1 MKERFQRKIGFR
13 EVLFSRAT
21 LVILIIISVLLLFSL
36 LNIVKK
42 NKETVKNKEL
52 ALTEIEELKQKEID
66 LQSAIG
72 DLKTERGL
80 EENIREK
87 FRVVKEGEE
96 LIIIVD
102 DENTNQS
109 LEQTEDGSRFVR
121 FLKKLF

>member
-102 DENTNQS
+102 DENINQS

>member
-102 DENTNQS
+102 DENINQS

-121 FLKKLF
+121 FLKK